1 MKKNDLEQRI
11 RAKALQAMPDVFDRI
26 PFASAPIGVLEPR
39 TRRTFPLYRTLAS
52 AMIAIVFT
60 VVTAIVVLSYE
71 NPSVYALETD
81 AETIGYQVLSG
92 AMFLQNEEV
101 IDADPLA
108 FTLLDTETS
117 LFEENIDLFA
127 ETFAVLET
135 LIGAKD
141 DLAFQLSESDDPA
154 FVQMIQI
161 EVSTLDGET
170 VAYQIYL
177 NQTLRRRI
185 AMLEGEIRF
194 SEASYQFRY
203 VRLTGS
209 EKSRLTI
216 ENGMDTLVVTH
227 QTSTAEEMSF
237 QYQWIQS
244 GAPYRSVQL
253 RLTKN
258 EGALS
263 AELATQAG
271 NQNLMIRMERA
282 MMSGMP
288 TLISHYRFGNGTV
301 VETGDVD
308 VVAEFDPIQDRVVY
322 HMNGQVRRGN
332 QTEPVQTEEVRP
344 GKGNMMPG
352 HGPR

>member
-1 MKKNDLEQRI
+1 MKKNDLEQQI
-11 RAKALQAMPDVFDRI
+11 RAKAIQAMPDVYDRI
-26 PFASAPIGVLEPR
+26 PFATAPIGVLETKPKR
-39 TRRTFPLYRTLAS
+39 FSPAWRTLAS
-52 AMIAIVFT
+52 AMIALVFT
-60 VVTAIVVLSYE
+60 AVTAIVVLSNE

-108 FTLLDTETS
+108 YTLLDSETS

-141 DLAFQLSESDDPA
+141 DLAFRLSESDDPA
-154 FVQMIQI
+154 FAQMIQI

-170 VAYQIYL
+170 IAYQIYL

-185 AMLEGEIRF
+185 ASLQGEIRF
-194 SEASYQFRY
+194 LEDRYEFRY
-203 VRLTGS
+203 VRLSGS

-227 QTSTAEEMSF
+227 QSSESSEMNF
-237 QYQWIQS
+237 RYQWIQS
-244 GAPYRSVQL
+244 GSPYRAVQL
-253 RLTKN
+253 RLTKI
-258 EGALS
+258 EGVLS

-271 NQNLMIRMERA
+271 DQNLTIRMERA

-288 TLISHYRFGNGTV
+288 TLRSHYRFGNGAE
-301 VETGDVD
+301 VESGDVD

-322 HMNGQVRRGN
+322 RMNGQVQRGN
-332 QTEPVQTEEVRP
+332 QSEPVQTDQVRP